1 MPEVTAP
8 SSLLKS
14 MNENI
19 LSLSGSILLMS
30 VDARR

>member
-1 MPEVTAP
+1 
-8 SSLLKS
+8 LLKS

-19 LSLSGSILLMS
+19 FSLSGSISLMS